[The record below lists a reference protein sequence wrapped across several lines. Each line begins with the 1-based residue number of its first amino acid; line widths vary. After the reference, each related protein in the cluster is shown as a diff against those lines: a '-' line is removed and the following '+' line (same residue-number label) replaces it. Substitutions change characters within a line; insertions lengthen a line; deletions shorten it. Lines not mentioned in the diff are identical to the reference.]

1 MEIDDSVE
9 DSQCFRERQWKAGV
23 IPIYSEEWVSKHLF
37 GKDKKTRS
45 SPATEG
51 QKKLWIQPK
60 NKKNRLQNRL
70 CSQVL

>member
-1 MEIDDSVE
+1 MTVLSTVSALEKDN
-9 DSQCFRERQWKAGV
+9 ERLGV

-37 GKDKKTRS
+37 GKDKKTLL
-45 SPATEG
+45 SPAAGG